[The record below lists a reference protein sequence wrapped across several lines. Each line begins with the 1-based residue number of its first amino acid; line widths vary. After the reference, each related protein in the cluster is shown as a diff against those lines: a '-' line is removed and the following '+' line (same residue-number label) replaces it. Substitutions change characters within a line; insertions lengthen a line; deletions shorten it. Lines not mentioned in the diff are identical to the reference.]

1 MPDAW
6 LLYEIAKLT
15 RDDARCSVATRHSGN
30 PFMVETTSPAALSG
44 KRASTKAANRRAI
57 LQAGRQVFARI
68 GFEATTVR
76 DIIRETELASGTFY
90 NYFKSKEEVF
100 QAIAEDS
107 THRFRSR
114 LADVRARAESLE
126 DYMEHAYRAY
136 FGFIARENEEA
147 IDSGAPH
154 IALIG
159 VRVDTPEMQAVAQE
173 IRADLE
179 HILEKQG
186 IKPTVDTEYLTAAAI
201 GIAREMGDYML
212 KRRPVDVE
220 GATHF
225 ACTLLLSGM
234 KTLDSER

>member
-1 MPDAW
+1 MVD
-6 LLYEIAKLT
+6 IQSG
-15 RDDARCSVATRHSGN
+15 AR
-30 PFMVETTSPAALSG
+30 MDG

-57 LQAGRQVFARI
+57 LQAGRRVFARI

-107 THRFRSR
+107 TYRFRER

-136 FGFIARENEEA
+136 FGFISKENEEA
-147 IDSGAPH
+147 IASCAPH
-154 IALIG
+154 FALIG
-159 VRVDTPEMQAVAQE
+159 VRVDTPEMQALAQE

-179 HILEKQG
+179 HVLEKQG
-186 IKPTVDTEYLTAAAI
+186 TMPDLDTEYLTAAAI
-201 GIAREMGDYML
+201 GIAREIGDYML

-220 GATHF
+220 GATQF
-225 ACTLLLSGM
+225 ACTLLLAG
-234 KTLDSER
+234 LRALNQR